1 MSDTEQDF
9 LCHIPFG
16 MGGSYGRSS
25 NRTEA
30 IQRAYKAFISDWSSY
45 YDVSGQDIKC
55 VIADVTGH
63 DKVYFGPGIY
73 SFSKDGDEQHFDL
86 EPMSVKI
93 PPFKSK
99 QRLNSKSYRKKL
111 DDAVLEAINK
121 TPQVAA

>member
-25 NRTEA
+25 DRTEA
-30 IQRAYKAFISDWSSY
+30 IQNAYRAFITDWSSY
-45 YDVSGQDIKC
+45 YDVSDQDIKC

-73 SFSKDGDEQHFDL
+73 TFSKDGDEQHFDL

-93 PPFKSK
+93 PTFKSNP
-99 QRLNSKSYRKKL
+99 RLNSNAYRKM
-111 DDAVLEAINK
+111 DDAVIDAINK